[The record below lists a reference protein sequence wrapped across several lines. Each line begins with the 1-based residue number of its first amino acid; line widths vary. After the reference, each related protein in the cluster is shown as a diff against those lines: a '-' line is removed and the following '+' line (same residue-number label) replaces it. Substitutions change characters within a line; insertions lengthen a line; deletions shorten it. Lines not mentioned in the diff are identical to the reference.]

1 MGSAVWWVGGLGGR
15 GPWNTAPPL
24 IVRFQ
29 IFHLKGGEESHMDAG
44 GGRGEVGVW
53 GRVTFSDCGIVC
65 ECECVWGGQRLMHVW
80 CVHIQGSA
88 RIPAPALFRVIHSYK
103 F

>member
-1 MGSAVWWVGGLGGR
+1 MVGWGVGGEGSMEH
-15 GPWNTAPPL
+15 GPPPYC
-24 IVRFQ
+24 Q
-29 IFHLKGGEESHMDAG
+29 IPNFPPQGGGEESHMDAG

>member
-1 MGSAVWWVGGLGGR
+1 MGGRWVGL
-15 GPWNTAPPL
+15 
-24 IVRFQ
+24 
-29 IFHLKGGEESHMDAG
+29 
-44 GGRGEVGVW
+44 GEVGVW

-88 RIPAPALFRVIHSYK
+88 RIPAPALFRVIATNSKTNMNTNQHIFYNNS
-103 F
+103 